1 MNKKITI
8 KELKLLSCK
17 ECRKLFIDNLKMV
30 NFFKTIEFN
39 EKKKILFLETINE
52 FASIEETN
60 QILEAMT
67 FISKCDKHQEKE
79 EKEMTTEF
87 LFDGVDCPNC
97 ASKIEKNLNR
107 RKEIFQAKVNFINKT
122 VTIVHKEN
130 IDILNIAISCFKGIE
145 KDSIVYSKDQEKPK
159 VKNNKIFKLIFNI
172 IGLLLFVGSIL
183 LEKVFNF
190 EHVFYLY
197 LLTYLVLGFEVLKD
211 TINRIIHKDIFNE
224 NLLMV
229 VASLGALLINE
240 GIESIMVIILY
251 MVGETLKDKAI
262 DNSTKQIKD
271 LIGLQVDEVTLVDGT
286 IKNIKDIKI
295 GEVIVVKV
303 GEKIPL
309 DGSVIEGNTDL
320 DTSSI
325 TGESLPRF
333 VEENDKVISGS
344 YNLTNVIKVKVEK
357 GYNDSTSTIVYK
369 LIDEANNK
377 KAKIDEFITKFARI
391 YTPIVMLL
399 AILIF
404 FLQYFLLSYDL
415 TNSLNNAFVFLVISC
430 PCALVISIP
439 LAYFSGIGKG
449 SKEGILIRGANYLE
463 ALVNTKYIVFD
474 KTGTLTIGK
483 FKVTKINPYHITKE
497 ELLKIA
503 AHIEMYS
510 NHPIA
515 ISIKES
521 YQQVFDENLVTNI
534 TELPGLGLK
543 GLYLD
548 KTLLLGNKKLLE
560 KNNIIFNEEKENGS
574 IVYLAYDNQY
584 IGNIIIND
592 EIKSSSKKTI
602 NFLKQRNCITY
613 MLTGDNKSSAE
624 HVGKELN
631 IDYIYSELLPQDKLR
646 IVENIIS
653 NKNKNETIVYIG
665 DGLNDAPV
673 LRLSDVGIAM
683 GNIASDATKEA
694 ADVVITSGDLEK
706 VNKLL
711 KISKYTRKI
720 IIQNIVL
727 SLGIKIIAMLVVS
740 LNLLGDRSNLG
751 MIIGLLADVGVSIIA
766 VLNSIRI
773 IYNKKI

>member
-1 MNKKITI
+1 MNKKITV
-8 KELKLLSCK
+8 KELRLLSCP
-17 ECRKLFIDNLKMV
+17 ECRKSLIDNLKML

-39 EKKKILFLETINE
+39 EKKKVLFLETINE
-52 FASIEETN
+52 SAGIEETN
-60 QILEAMT
+60 QILDAMT
-67 FISKCDKHQEKE
+67 FISRCDKHQQME
-79 EKEMTTEF
+79 EKEITTEF

-107 RKEIFQAKVNFINKT
+107 KKEIFQAKVNFINKT
-122 VTIVHKEN
+122 VIITHKEN
-130 IDILNIAISCFKGIE
+130 VDILNIVISCFKGIE
-145 KDSIVYSKDQEKPK
+145 KDAIVYSKNEEKPE
-159 VKNNKIFKLIFNI
+159 VKNNKILKLIFNI
-172 IGLLLFVGSIL
+172 IGLILFIGSII

-190 EHVFYLY
+190 EYVIYLY
-197 LLTYLVLGFEVLKD
+197 LATYLVLGFDVLKD

-229 VASLGALLINE
+229 VASLGALFINE

-251 MVGETLKDKAI
+251 MIGETLKDKAI

-286 IKNIKDIKI
+286 IKNIKDTKE
-295 GEVIVVKV
+295 GEIIIVKV
-303 GEKIPL
+303 GERIPL
-309 DGSVIEGNTDL
+309 DGRIIEGNTDL

-333 VEENDKVISGS
+333 VKEDDQVISGS

-357 GYNDSTSTIVYK
+357 EYNDSTSTIVYK

-399 AILIF
+399 AVFIF
-404 FLQYFLLSYDL
+404 LLQYFGLSYDL
-415 TNSLNNAFVFLVISC
+415 NNSLNNAFVFLVISC

-463 ALVNTKYIVFD
+463 ALVNTKHVVFD
-474 KTGTLTIGK
+474 KTGTLTVGK
-483 FKVTKINPYHITKE
+483 FRVTKVNPNNISEE

-503 AHIEMYS
+503 AHMEMYS

-521 YQQVFDENLVTNI
+521 YHQTFDENLITNI
-534 TELPGLGLK
+534 TEIPGFGLK
-543 GLYLD
+543 GLYFN

-560 KNNIIFNEEKENGS
+560 QNNIIFEEEKEIGS
-574 IVYLAYDNQY
+574 IVYLAYDNKY
-584 IGNIIIND
+584 IGNIVISD

-602 NFLKQRNCITY
+602 NLLKQQNCITY
-613 MLTGDNKSSAE
+613 MLTGDTKSSAE
-624 HVGKELN
+624 VVGKELEIN
-631 IDYIYSELLPQDKLR
+631 QIYSELLPQDKLK
-646 IVENIIS
+646 IVENIIN
-653 NKNKNETIVYIG
+653 NKNKKETVVYIG

-694 ADVVITSGDLEK
+694 ADVVITSGDLGK

-727 SLGIKIIAMLVVS
+727 SLGIKIIAMLIVS
-740 LNLLGDRSNLG
+740 FNLLGDKSNLG
-751 MIIGLLADVGVSIIA
+751 MIIGLLADVGVSILA

>member
-1 MNKKITI
+1 
-8 KELKLLSCK
+8 
-17 ECRKLFIDNLKMV
+17 
-30 NFFKTIEFN
+30 
-39 EKKKILFLETINE
+39 
-52 FASIEETN
+52 
-60 QILEAMT
+60 
-67 FISKCDKHQEKE
+67 
-79 EKEMTTEF
+79 
-87 LFDGVDCPNC
+87 
-97 ASKIEKNLNR
+97 
-107 RKEIFQAKVNFINKT
+107 
-122 VTIVHKEN
+122 
-130 IDILNIAISCFKGIE
+130 
-145 KDSIVYSKDQEKPK
+145 
-159 VKNNKIFKLIFNI
+159 
-172 IGLLLFVGSIL
+172 
-183 LEKVFNF
+183 
-190 EHVFYLY
+190 
-197 LLTYLVLGFEVLKD
+197 
-211 TINRIIHKDIFNE
+211 
-224 NLLMV
+224 MV

-404 FLQYFLLSYDL
+404 LLQYFLLSYDL

-483 FKVTKINPYHITKE
+483 FKVTKINPCHITKE

-521 YQQVFDENLVTNI
+521 YQQVFDENLITNI

>member
-1 MNKKITI
+1 M
-8 KELKLLSCK
+8 
-17 ECRKLFIDNLKMV
+17 
-30 NFFKTIEFN
+30 
-39 EKKKILFLETINE
+39 
-52 FASIEETN
+52 
-60 QILEAMT
+60 
-67 FISKCDKHQEKE
+67 
-79 EKEMTTEF
+79 
-87 LFDGVDCPNC
+87 
-97 ASKIEKNLNR
+97 
-107 RKEIFQAKVNFINKT
+107 
-122 VTIVHKEN
+122 
-130 IDILNIAISCFKGIE
+130 
-145 KDSIVYSKDQEKPK
+145 
-159 VKNNKIFKLIFNI
+159 
-172 IGLLLFVGSIL
+172 
-183 LEKVFNF
+183 
-190 EHVFYLY
+190 
-197 LLTYLVLGFEVLKD
+197 
-211 TINRIIHKDIFNE
+211 
-224 NLLMV
+224 
-229 VASLGALLINE
+229 
-240 GIESIMVIILY
+240 
-251 MVGETLKDKAI
+251 
-262 DNSTKQIKD
+262 
-271 LIGLQVDEVTLVDGT
+271 
-286 IKNIKDIKI
+286 
-295 GEVIVVKV
+295 
-303 GEKIPL
+303 
-309 DGSVIEGNTDL
+309 
-320 DTSSI
+320 
-325 TGESLPRF
+325 
-333 VEENDKVISGS
+333 
-344 YNLTNVIKVKVEK
+344 
-357 GYNDSTSTIVYK
+357 
-369 LIDEANNK
+369 
-377 KAKIDEFITKFARI
+377 
-391 YTPIVMLL
+391 
-399 AILIF
+399 
-404 FLQYFLLSYDL
+404 
-415 TNSLNNAFVFLVISC
+415 
-430 PCALVISIP
+430 
-439 LAYFSGIGKG
+439 
-449 SKEGILIRGANYLE
+449 
-463 ALVNTKYIVFD
+463 
-474 KTGTLTIGK
+474 
-483 FKVTKINPYHITKE
+483 
-497 ELLKIA
+497 KIA

-521 YQQVFDENLVTNI
+521 YHQVFDENLITNI